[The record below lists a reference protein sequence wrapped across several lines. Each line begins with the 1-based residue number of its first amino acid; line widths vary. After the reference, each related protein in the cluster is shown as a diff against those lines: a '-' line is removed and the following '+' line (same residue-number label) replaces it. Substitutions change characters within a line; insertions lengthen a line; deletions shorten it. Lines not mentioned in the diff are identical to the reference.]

1 MTVLFWDFD
10 GTLVV
15 HTHLWADCV
24 HRALLETL
32 PDSPVTYDET
42 RSCLSHGFTWHTPE
56 EDYTNI
62 RGDRWWK
69 HMNKHFYQSY
79 LECGVPKE
87 AAQIATEKIRGLI
100 KLKENY
106 FLFDD
111 TCETLQAAK
120 DLGYTNVIL
129 SNNYPDMAEVV
140 DALGLTKYFDGMI
153 VSAIEGY
160 DKPRP
165 ELFEIAKERFPAD
178 RYYMIGDNPK
188 ADILG
193 GKNAGMTTILVHKEP
208 VEYADHCFPDLAS
221 IVPLLKQSSNI

>member
-15 HTHLWADCV
+15 HTHLWADCLF
-24 HRALLETL
+24 RALKETL
-32 PDSPVTYDET
+32 PDSPVTYDMI

-56 EDYTNI
+56 EDYTGI
-62 RGDRWWK
+62 RGEKWWE
-69 HMNKHFYQSY
+69 HMNRHFYQSY
-79 LECGVPKE
+79 LKCSVPEKE
-87 AAQIATEKIRGLI
+87 AKLAAEKIRGLI

-111 TCETLQAAK
+111 ALKTLEAVK
-120 DLGYTNVIL
+120 KLGYTNVIL
-129 SNNYPDMAEVV
+129 SNNYPDMDEVV

-153 VSAIEGY
+153 VSAVEGY

-165 ELFEIAKERFPAD
+165 ELFEIAKSRFPAEK
-178 RYYMIGDNPK
+178 YYMIGDNPK

-193 GKNAGMTTILVHKEP
+193 GKNAGMTTILVHKDP
-208 VEYADHCFPDLAS
+208 VEDADYCFPDLYS
-221 IVPLLKQSSNI
+221 IVRLLNRSENV